1 MTLDMEKNKNNK
13 SQNFVSNERKIVG
26 GIRTSKTDRED
37 FLRRENDLK
46 RDDYYFN
53 LQIKL
58 KY

>member
-1 MTLDMEKNKNNK
+1 MEKNKNTK
-13 SQNFVSNERKIVG
+13 PQNFVSNERKIVG
-26 GIRTSKTDRED
+26 SIRTSKTDRED